1 MGQGRKGPYWS
12 RCSAMD
18 LRLVYTQRYDDWCLQ
33 EYPEVCTS
41 DDFDEL
47 TYLQI
52 KDTNSN
58 NTLTLSPS
66 GDPIFQPNELKD
78 SQFWYLMQ
86 NLDEQYGFEDFGF
99 IGSKQDPLYHRQFLT
114 TEDCVDASEY
124 KEQCPAP
131 GKCGGCVK
139 ENRWCKW

>member
-1 MGQGRKGPYWS
+1 M
-12 RCSAMD
+12 
-18 LRLVYTQRYDDWCLQ
+18 
-33 EYPEVCTS
+33 CTS

-99 IGSKQDPLYHRQFLT
+99 IGSKQYPLYHRQFLT
-114 TEDCVDASEY
+114 TGTKVL
-124 KEQCPAP
+124 KIF
-131 GKCGGCVK
+131 K
-139 ENRWCKW
+139 

>member
-1 MGQGRKGPYWS
+1 M
-12 RCSAMD
+12 
-18 LRLVYTQRYDDWCLQ
+18 
-33 EYPEVCTS
+33 CTS

-58 NTLTLSPS
+58 NALTLSPS
-66 GDPIFQPNELKD
+66 EDLHRNTGDPIFQPNELKD

-99 IGSKQDPLYHRQFLT
+99 IGSKQYPLYHRQFLT
-114 TEDCVDASEY
+114 IGT
-124 KEQCPAP
+124 K
-131 GKCGGCVK
+131 GLKIIK
-139 ENRWCKW
+139 

>member
-1 MGQGRKGPYWS
+1 M
-12 RCSAMD
+12 
-18 LRLVYTQRYDDWCLQ
+18 
-33 EYPEVCTS
+33 CTS

-78 SQFWYLMQ
+78 SQFWFLLQ
-86 NLDEQYGFEDFGF
+86 NLDGEYGFGDFGF
-99 IGSKQDPLYHRQFLT
+99 IGSKQYHIANKILT
-114 TEDCVDASEY
+114 TGIYIIC
-124 KEQCPAP
+124 
-131 GKCGGCVK
+131 
-139 ENRWCKW
+139 N